1 MAGCRSPW
9 SAYSLERILARDPP
23 AHMRGGDIP
32 RRPFGL
38 DALCYKAKVQAL
50 PVYGVVG
57 AMHSGDDC
65 HQRGLQKFGQCD
77 KW

>member
-38 DALCYKAKVQAL
+38 DALRYKAKVQAL

-65 HQRGLQKFGQCD
+65 HLRGREGHRCMKV
-77 KW
+77 